1 MRLDEK
7 EYITAYMKL
16 ACTTVFVCFNHST
29 SFSNDD
35 FSSFKNSTTEA
46 RLLRNDMLSVKFRCL
61 KSSRSSELVSS
72 TNYVQIYKLSHTAS
86 RTKARVVK
94 VKNDLLHIVSVQ
106 LNQSKT

>member
-7 EYITAYMKL
+7 EYITAYLKL
-16 ACTTVFVCFNHST
+16 ACTTVFVCFNLST

-46 RLLRNDMLSVKFRCL
+46 RLLRNDMQSEKFRCL

-86 RTKARVVK
+86 RTKARVVN
-94 VKNDLLHIVSVQ
+94 VKHDLLHTVLPV
-106 LNQSKT
+106 NQSKT